1 MNKKNRLPSLV
12 FFGTPLFASHC
23 LKSLLDANFKILS
36 VVTAPD
42 RKAGRGK
49 KLTSSSVKQLAE
61 SFELPIFQPNNLK
74 ESRFITQLTELKA
87 DIFVV
92 VAFRMLPKVV
102 WSLPKFGSINLHAS
116 LLPNYRGAAP
126 INWVLINGEK
136 KTGITTFFI
145 DEKIDSGSILLQKE
159 VSIDLNDNAGSLHDK
174 LVFQGATLI
183 IDTLKGI
190 QSGTLNSVKQNITKS
205 EFEAPKLSA
214 ENTKLDWGAT
224 LTMLKNKIKGL
235 CPYPGAWSF
244 FENNGIQG
252 RLKILKAETIYEKHS
267 HALNKILVKGDEI
280 YITNREGY
288 LNCIEI
294 QLPNKKRMSS
304 KTLLNGYK
312 FDSNARVL

>member
-36 VVTAPD
+36 VITAPD

-49 KLTSSSVKQLAE
+49 KLTTSSVKQLAE

-74 ESRFITQLTELKA
+74 ESRFISQLNELKA

-159 VSIDLNDNAGSLHDK
+159 VSIDLNDNAGSLHGK

-190 QSGTLNSVKQNITKS
+190 QSGTLNPRKQNITKS

-214 ENTKLDWGAT
+214 ENTKLEWGST
-224 LTMLKNKIKGL
+224 LITLKNKIKGL

-244 FENNGIQG
+244 YENNGIQG

-267 HALNKILVKGDEI
+267 HPLNKILVKGDEI

>member
-1 MNKKNRLPSLV
+1 MNKKNSLPSLV
-12 FFGTPLFASHC
+12 FFGTPLFASYC
-23 LKSLLDANFKILS
+23 LEALLVANFKILS

-49 KLTSSSVKQLAE
+49 KLTSSPVKQLAE
-61 SFELPIFQPNNLK
+61 SYELPIFQPTNLK
-74 ESRFITQLTELKA
+74 EPKFVTQLTELRA

-102 WSLPKFGSINLHAS
+102 WSRPKLGSINLHAS

-145 DEKIDSGSILLQKE
+145 DEKIDSGSVLLQKE
-159 VSIDLNDNAGSLHDK
+159 VLIDLNDDAGSLHDK
-174 LVFQGATLI
+174 LVYQGAPLI
-183 IDTLKGI
+183 IETLKGI
-190 QSGTLNSVKQNITKS
+190 QSGKLNSRKQNISKA

-214 ENTKLDWGAT
+214 ENTKIEWGSN
-224 LTMLKNKIKGL
+224 LKVLKNKIKGL
-235 CPYPGAWSF
+235 RPYPGAWSF

-252 RLKILKAETIYEKHS
+252 RLKILKAEIIYKKHS
-267 HALNKILVKGDEI
+267 HPLNKVLVKGDEI

-288 LNCIEI
+288 LNCVEI

>member
-36 VVTAPD
+36 VITAPD
-42 RKAGRGK
+42 KKAGRGK

-61 SFELPIFQPNNLK
+61 SFELAIFQPINLK

-159 VSIDLNDNAGSLHDK
+159 VSIDLNDNAGSLHGK

-190 QSGTLNSVKQNITKS
+190 QSGTLNSRKQNITKS
-205 EFEAPKLSA
+205 QFEAPKLSA

>member
-23 LKSLLDANFKILS
+23 LKCLLDANFKILS

-61 SFELPIFQPNNLK
+61 SFELPIFQPINLK
-74 ESRFITQLTELKA
+74 ESKFITQLTELKA

-159 VSIDLNDNAGSLHDK
+159 VSIDLNDNAGSLHGK

-190 QSGTLNSVKQNITKS
+190 QSGTLNPRKQNITKS
-205 EFEAPKLSA
+205 QFEAPKLSA

-224 LTMLKNKIKGL
+224 LNMLKNKIKGL

>member
-159 VSIDLNDNAGSLHDK
+159 VSIDLNDNAGSLHGK

-190 QSGTLNSVKQNITKS
+190 QSGTLNSRKQNITKS
-205 EFEAPKLSA
+205 QFEAPKLSA

>member
-1 MNKKNRLPSLV
+1 MNKKNSLPSLV

-23 LKSLLDANFKILS
+23 LKSLLDDNFKILS

-61 SFELPIFQPNNLK
+61 SFELPIFQPINLK
-74 ESRFITQLTELKA
+74 ESKFITQLTELKA

-102 WSLPKFGSINLHAS
+102 WSLPKYGSINLHAS

-174 LVFQGATLI
+174 IVFQGATLI

-190 QSGTLNSVKQNITKS
+190 QSGILNSRKQNITKF

-214 ENTKLDWGAT
+214 ENTKLEWGAT
-224 LTMLKNKIKGL
+224 LIILKNKIKGL

-252 RLKILKAETIYEKHS
+252 RLKILKA
-267 HALNKILVKGDEI
+267 
-280 YITNREGY
+280 
-288 LNCIEI
+288 
-294 QLPNKKRMSS
+294 
-304 KTLLNGYK
+304 
-312 FDSNARVL
+312 

>member
-42 RKAGRGK
+42 RKSGRGK

-159 VSIDLNDNAGSLHDK
+159 VSIDLNDNAGSLHGK

-190 QSGTLNSVKQNITKS
+190 QSGTLNSRKQNITKS
-205 EFEAPKLSA
+205 QFEAPKLSA

-312 FDSNARVL
+312 FDLNARVL

>member
-12 FFGTPLFASHC
+12 FFGTTLFASQC
-23 LKSLLDANFKILS
+23 LESLLNANFKILS

-61 SFELPIFQPNNLK
+61 SFELPIFQPINLK
-74 ESRFITQLTELKA
+74 ESKFISQLTELKA

-174 LVFQGATLI
+174 LVYQGATLI
-183 IDTLKGI
+183 IATLKGI
-190 QSGTLNSVKQNITKS
+190 QSGILNSRKQNITKS

-214 ENTKLDWGAT
+214 ENTKLEWGAT
-224 LTMLKNKIKGL
+224 LIMLKNKIKGL

-267 HALNKILVKGDEI
+267 HPLNKILVKGDEI
-280 YITNREGY
+280 HITNREGY